1 MEAHLQWVRA
11 VIVIINAVLFLVS
24 FGSEAPTYRGAL
36 VIIVLSAAYSAALL
50 AFKPYLR
57 WPLLTASLFTTLTDS
72 VFVTL
77 WVMLTG
83 GPDSPYYLLYH
94 VSVAAIAIRFSLRE
108 SLFAAAAYSA
118 SYAILVVATAS
129 DLPAMIMPLV
139 IRTSYMWFI
148 GLIVGRLASEERD
161 RAGET
166 REILRLHEELAH
178 AQRALEVQAL
188 HDALT
193 GLPNRRRFDTCLA
206 EGVQTARLEQ
216 HHLALLIVDLDG
228 FKEVNDTFGHAA
240 GDELLVQVAQRLR
253 DAVRGHDV
261 VARLGGDE
269 FALVLG
275 SASLAEAE
283 AAAQRVLDA
292 LARPVLIDGQ
302 SIATGG
308 SVGIAMH
315 PLDGDEPAALLRR
328 ADLAM
333 YAAKRGRAGYADS
346 PLSFQLQLIA
356 DN

>member
-1 MEAHLQWVRA
+1 MYQ
-11 VIVIINAVLFLVS
+11 
-24 FGSEAPTYRGAL
+24 GAL
-36 VIIVLSAAYSAALL
+36 YIIVLSAVYAAGLL

-57 WPLLTASLFTTLTDS
+57 WPVLSASLFTTLTDS

-77 WVMLTG
+77 WVLVTG

-94 VSVAAIAIRFSLRE
+94 ISVASIAIRFSLRE
-108 SLFAAAAYSA
+108 SLLAAAAYTV
-118 SYAILVVATAS
+118 SYSILVLATSADVS
-129 DLPAMIMPLV
+129 LMLMPLV

-166 REILRLHEELAH
+166 REILRLHEELAQ
-178 AQRALEVQAL
+178 AQTALEEQAL
-188 HDALT
+188 QDALT
-193 GLPNRRRFDTCLA
+193 GLPNRRHFDTSLA
-206 EGVQTARLEQ
+206 AGVQTARQQQ

-253 DAVRGHDV
+253 EAVRERDV

-283 AAAQRVLDA
+283 SAAQRILNA
-292 LARPVLIDGQ
+292 LALPVLIDGRA
-302 SIATGG
+302 IATGG

-315 PLDGDEPAALLRR
+315 PADADEPAALLKR

-333 YAAKRGRAGYADS
+333 YAAKRGRAGYAR
-346 PLSFQLQLIA
+346 LA
-356 DN
+356 A